1 MSNEDLDLELHRLDP
16 EEHDRIFRDEIVPQ
30 ELAGLTRQQSPVAVF
45 VGGQPGAGKTK
56 TTTES
61 VLDALTHRGTPAHV
75 CGDFY
80 KPFHPRYASLLAED
94 DSTAGAYTRLDARG
108 WHARAEEYAR
118 AQHADVVIE
127 TAMTGP
133 DGFADPARR
142 FRDNGYTIEV
152 AILAVPAAQS
162 RLGILHR
169 YDEQLQA
176 HGHGRLVTPENHDNC
191 YRGMLQTADAIDRD
205 RAADVV
211 TVYRRGNHA
220 LHIAQL
226 DGGGQWTTPPATRLA
241 IEQERERPWSA
252 GEVGQFLN
260 TLEHLARHPEPGWHA
275 GLRAVA
281 ELAKPY
287 LPAGS
292 HHAVDRLAA
301 AVPASPQ
308 ARNAGG
314 VAAEGFTTPA
324 PPRHPT
330 VLPRPSARSNSAAAT
345 TPGPPAAAR
354 PDPAGP
360 SRTTR
365 RLTPV
370 SCTASPD
377 SGCKR

>member
-56 TTTES
+56 TTES

-220 LHIAQL
+220 LQPRRP
-226 DGGGQWTTPPATRLA
+226 PPAWPSSRRGNAHGAPAKLASFSTLWSTWPAILNQAGTRA
-241 IEQERERPWSA
+241 S
-252 GEVGQFLN
+252 
-260 TLEHLARHPEPGWHA
+260 
-275 GLRAVA
+275 RAVA

-314 VAAEGFTTPA
+314 VAAEGFTTPLRLDTR
-324 PPRHPT
+324 PSSPGPRLGPT
-330 VLPRPSARSNSAAAT
+330 ALPLPRPDHRQR
-345 TPGPPAAAR
+345 PGPTLLASQ
-354 PDPAGP
+354 GP
-360 SRTTR
+360 
-365 RLTPV
+365 PG
-370 SCTASPD
+370 A
-377 SGCKR
+377 